1 MASLTLIKFS
11 PGSRFMFIC
20 SHFIANQLGDLSM
33 EELEPQ
39 ETPGSTSTR
48 LPPTQLRTDESL
60 WHGPGMSPAHRGNP
74 SRIPPGTTF
83 IGTQKHSTS
92 LTRDDNTTK
101 KMNSS
106 NNGVFPGDKRHGD
119 KRLYLGFI
127 SLDVGT
133 LICDQYMSFIVRG
146 GSPQEQRTPCPVYSP

>member
-1 MASLTLIKFS
+1 MASQTLIKFS
-11 PGSRFMFIC
+11 PGSRFIFIC
-20 SHFIANQLGDLSM
+20 PHFIANQLGDLSTQ
-33 EELEPQ
+33 ELEPQ
-39 ETPGSTSTR
+39 ETPGSPTR
-48 LPPTQLRTDESL
+48 LRTDESL
-60 WHGPGMSPAHRGNP
+60 WHGRGTSPAHRGNP

-83 IGTQKHSTS
+83 VGTRNTRPLS
-92 LTRDDNTTK
+92 LTCDDNATK
-101 KMNSS
+101 KINSS
-106 NNGVFPGDKRHGD
+106 NNGVFPGDKRRGN